1 MKRATDRAGKGG
13 RLTLPRRGVKPV
25 TVFEALSLML
35 TFGALIV
42 TLLEFNKRK

>member
-1 MKRATDRAGKGG
+1 
-13 RLTLPRRGVKPV
+13 
-25 TVFEALSLML
+25 ML